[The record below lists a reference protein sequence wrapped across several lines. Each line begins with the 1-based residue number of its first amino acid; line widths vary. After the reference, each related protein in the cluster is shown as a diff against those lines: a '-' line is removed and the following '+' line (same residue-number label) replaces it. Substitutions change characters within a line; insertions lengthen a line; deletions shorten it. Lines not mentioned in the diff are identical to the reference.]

1 MARKDRVPTPPRRV
15 QAPQRRS
22 TPAKADPDR
31 RRRLLLGIGAGTL
44 ALVAIV
50 LGFLLLGGGGKS
62 EAAVFRDAGCTFQSF
77 PAQDNAP
84 DHSDVPDLEAKPK
97 WNSYPPSSGPH
108 HGSTAVLG
116 FYEEP
121 VLLVQSTHNLEHGAV
136 IVHYG
141 KDVPDE
147 EVAKLRE
154 WYFSDPNGLLVAPL
168 DDLNNQI
175 ALTAWTTPDSAPGG
189 EGGIRG
195 RGYLAKCPRFD
206 EAAFDRFAEE
216 HRFKG
221 PERIPPELM
230 TPGT

>member
-1 MARKDRVPTPPRRV
+1 MARKDRVPNPPRRV

-22 TPAKADPDR
+22 SPAKADPGR
-31 RRRLLLGIGAGTL
+31 QRRLLLWIGGATL
-44 ALVAIV
+44 AAVVLV
-50 LGFLLLGGGGKS
+50 LGFFLLGGGEKS

-77 PAQDNAP
+77 PAQDNTP

-116 FYEEP
+116 FYDEP

-141 KDVPDE
+141 KDVSDE
-147 EVAKLRE
+147 EVAALRE
-154 WYFSDPNGLLVAPL
+154 WYDSDPNGIIVSPL
-168 DDLNNQI
+168 NDLNDQI

-195 RGYLAKCPRFD
+195 RGYLAKCPSFD
-206 EAAFDRFAEE
+206 EGAFDRFVEE
-216 HRFKG
+216 HRYKG
-221 PERIPPELM
+221 PERVPPENM